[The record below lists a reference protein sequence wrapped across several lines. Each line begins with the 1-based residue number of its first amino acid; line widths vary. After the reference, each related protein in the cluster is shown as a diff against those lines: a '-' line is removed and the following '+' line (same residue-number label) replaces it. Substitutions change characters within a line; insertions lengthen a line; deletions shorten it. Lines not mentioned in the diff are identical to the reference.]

1 MKRLALAFAGASLAA
16 ALPCASLAA
25 APVALGP
32 RVTTSHLQ
40 GDAGTAVLQTASG
53 APVASLEL
61 WFRAPSTG
69 FGKEPVVSLAR
80 LAAQAVAASK
90 PIVGDSLGEAVSAV
104 GGKLAITVYGD
115 SVAVSALVPANAATA
130 IAKAMTVAYFSPV
143 LTADGL
149 KAAARDVEA
158 DAVVAAYDPD
168 VVVRNAT
175 FEQLFSAGPQRY
187 PALGTVKEIAAIS
200 FADVQSF
207 ATRAFRVQNAVL
219 SVAGTVDATLLASV
233 SSGRPASADA
243 AAEAPVAST
252 PATAPAPV
260 TKPFDAAACGFGWAG
275 PPIADERAATTMDF
289 IADYLFRSETGVVAR
304 AVAAKFPSASLS
316 GQFVT
321 LNDPGVMYLGFS
333 GVRPDDVRPLVDAA
347 LAALRA
353 PLDPARFEAARDAF
367 EYHIL
372 ADLQTPSQIADNFG
386 WYAVEGN
393 LAYAPGANDAT
404 GPYFEAANAMTPA
417 SVAEVAKRY
426 LSGPPV
432 VVTLSPEAKTKSAA
446 GTGT

>member
-16 ALPCASLAA
+16 ALPCAAVAA

-32 RVTTSHLQ
+32 SVTTSHLQ
-40 GDAGTAVLQTASG
+40 GDAGTAVLQAASG

-168 VVVRNAT
+168 VV
-175 FEQLFSAGPQRY
+175 GPQRH
-187 PALGTVKEIAAIS
+187 L
-200 FADVQSF
+200 
-207 ATRAFRVQNAVL
+207 RAAVL
-219 SVAGTVDATLLASV
+219 RRAAALSGPRHRQGNRRDHVRRRAELRHPRLPRAERRPLRRRGRRRPRCWHPFRAGA
-233 SSGRPASADA
+233 PAAADA

-321 LNDPGVMYLGFS
+321 LNDPG
-333 GVRPDDVRPLVDAA
+333 
-347 LAALRA
+347 
-353 PLDPARFEAARDAF
+353 
-367 EYHIL
+367 
-372 ADLQTPSQIADNFG
+372 
-386 WYAVEGN
+386 
-393 LAYAPGANDAT
+393 
-404 GPYFEAANAMTPA
+404 
-417 SVAEVAKRY
+417 
-426 LSGPPV
+426 
-432 VVTLSPEAKTKSAA
+432 
-446 GTGT
+446 